1 MSNQI
6 ENLLHW
12 RELWDFV
19 ASINDPVLSTK
30 LVADIYH
37 TGKNIFAGHDEIKGT
52 DLYYALCW
60 CSCDLAIKLQQKLPD
75 HLHARMV
82 LGEQNEKTKKYI
94 KWCEKNDRESTKRQ
108 SVQNS

>member
-1 MSNQI
+1 M
-6 ENLLHW
+6 LHW

-19 ASINDPVLSTK
+19 ASVKDPILSKK

-37 TGKNIFAGHDEIKGT
+37 VGKNIYAGHDWTRGFDT
-52 DLYYALCW
+52 YLALCW

-94 KWCEKNDRESTKRQ
+94 KWCEKNAGETRKRQ
-108 SVQNS
+108 RVQNS